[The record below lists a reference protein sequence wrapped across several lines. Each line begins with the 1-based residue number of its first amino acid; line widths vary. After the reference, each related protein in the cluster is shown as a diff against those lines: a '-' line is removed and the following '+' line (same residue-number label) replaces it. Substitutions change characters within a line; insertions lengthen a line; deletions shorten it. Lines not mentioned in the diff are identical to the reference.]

1 MKKPPYISIIIPSYN
16 EKENLNRG
24 VLKNI
29 YKYLKEKKFT
39 WEVIISDDGSDD
51 GSNGIVKFQLK
62 NLRNFK
68 LLENPHGGKPSALW
82 YGIKAAKGKYVL
94 FTDVDQSTPV
104 EELDKLL
111 PYLDEKY
118 LVVIGSRGM
127 KRKNFPLYRKLGA
140 LVFMYIRK
148 AFVLSDINDTQ
159 CGFKLF
165 ERNLVKKVFPKL
177 EFFRKNKKAK
187 GWTVTS
193 WDVELL
199 HIIEKM
205 GKKIKEVKVIWE
217 DTDMSVGKGSSI
229 YRYFKE
235 SKDMLFQIIRVKIND
250 IRGMY

>member
-1 MKKPPYISIIIPSYN
+1 MKKPYISIIIPSYN

-24 VLKNI
+24 VLKNL
-29 YKYLKEKKFT
+29 YKHLKEKKFS
-39 WEVIISDDGSDD
+39 WEVIISDDGSND
-51 GSNGIVKFQLK
+51 GGNGIVKFQLK

-68 LLENPHGGKPSALW
+68 LLENSHGGKPSALL

-94 FTDVDQSTPV
+94 FTDMDQSTSI

-118 LVVIGSRGM
+118 SVVIGSRGM
-127 KRKNFPLYRKLGA
+127 KRKNFPIYRKLGA
-140 LVFMYIRK
+140 LAFMSLRK
-148 AFVLSDINDTQ
+148 AFLLSDINDTQ

-165 ERNLVKKVFPKL
+165 ERNLVKKAFPKI

-193 WDVELL
+193 YDVELL

-205 GKKIKEVKVIWE
+205 GKNIKEVRVIWE
-217 DTDMSVGKGSSI
+217 DTDVSVGKGGSI
-229 YRYFKE
+229 RRYFKE
-235 SKDMLFQIIRVKIND
+235 SYDMLFQIIRVKVND
-250 IRGMY
+250 MRGMY